1 MSILYGA
8 VYGSSSIGGVGM
20 TFWLDAQLDPTL
32 TVWLSSGFGVTA
44 KSLKELDL
52 LDRSDE
58 ELFAAGGRFPNVV
71 IFSKDS
77 DFADLVTERG
87 KPPQILW
94 LRAPNQRTLK
104 LQALLA
110 KSFPEALRLLEA
122 GEPLV
127 EISED
132 GN

>member
-1 MSILYGA
+1 
-8 VYGSSSIGGVGM
+8 M